1 MNYTDITTNPVI
13 LDLKEK
19 KKQEVP
25 STLWG
30 AVKVTLTKLSWCIL
44 MVCR

>member
-19 KKQEVP
+19 KSKKYLQPYEVQ
-25 STLWG
+25 S
-30 AVKVTLTKLSWCIL
+30 
-44 MVCR
+44 R